1 MKASPF
7 IKWAGGK
14 RQILKHLISSLDKFR
29 NYHEPFLGGGALFFE
44 LYNRNMINK
53 AYLYDY
59 NIELINTYNVVRTD
73 VFSLINE
80 LKNPLYKNEKG
91 AFYKIRSL
99 GVNNNIQGAARF
111 IYLNK
116 TAYNGLYRVNSEG
129 KFNAPFGKYDRIT
142 LVDQE
147 KLLLDSKALQK
158 AELLACDFSEV
169 TKYAKKDDLI
179 YFDPPYQ
186 PLSKTSN
193 FTSYTDKCF
202 SENDQVRLAE
212 VFKGLV
218 AKGCNVMLSNS
229 NTKLIHELYA
239 EYNIEEVYANRAIN
253 SKGNKRGKI
262 SELIVRSWKSKQI
275 RLFKPEDQ
283 IISSINNRY

>member
-1 MKASPF
+1 MRARPF

-14 RQILKHLISSLDKFR
+14 RQILKHLVSSLGKFR
-29 NYHEPFLGGGALFFE
+29 NFHEPFLGGGALYFE
-44 LYNRNMINK
+44 LYNKNMVNK

-59 NIELINTYNVVRTD
+59 NFELINTYSIVKND

-80 LKNPLYKNEKG
+80 LKKPLYKNEKE

-99 GVNNNIQGAARF
+99 EVNDNILSAARF
-111 IYLNK
+111 IYLNR
-116 TAYNGLYRVNSEG
+116 TAYNGLYRVNSHG
-129 KFNAPFGKYDRIT
+129 RFNAPFGKYTHIN

-147 KLLLDSKALQK
+147 KLLLDSKALQT

-169 TKYAKKDDLI
+169 NKYAKKDDLI

-186 PLSKTSN
+186 PLSKTSS
-193 FTSYTDKCF
+193 FTGYTDKCF
-202 SENDQVRLAE
+202 GENDQIRLAE

-239 EYNIEEVYANRAIN
+239 NYDIEEVYANRAIN
-253 SKGNKRGKI
+253 SKGSGRGKI
-262 SELIVRSWKSKQI
+262 SELIIRSWKNKQI
-275 RLFKPEDQ
+275 RLFRPQEQ
-283 IISSINNRY
+283 VISSISNR